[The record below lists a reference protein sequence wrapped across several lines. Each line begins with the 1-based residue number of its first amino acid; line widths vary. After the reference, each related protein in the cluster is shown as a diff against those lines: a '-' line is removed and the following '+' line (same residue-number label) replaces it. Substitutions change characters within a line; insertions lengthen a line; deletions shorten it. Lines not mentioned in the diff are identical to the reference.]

1 MNNTPSG
8 FSGQWAGPGPTL
20 PIDFAPAR
28 GRIGAEVTVT
38 SCDGHAFVVR
48 RSGHGAPVFLLHDM
62 AETQGAWDAV
72 RGTLSWSNTICTWD
86 ARGHGAS
93 RGTPESAVPTLDLLA
108 ADLDAA
114 VAACAPEDAVLVGH
128 GLGALTVLEYLRN
141 YGDERVSGAV
151 LVDQS
156 PRMLTMPDW
165 SLGLFGGF
173 PAGDEMGFES
183 RIRADFAGAWSAL
196 QARAAAA
203 SVHGDS
209 DAHSRHGGS
218 HHDLGGL
225 AAGSMLALWRSMT
238 GRDYRADLAAL
249 RLPLL
254 VVLGGG
260 SLYDTEQLGRW
271 FHTAVPLAKVVRYLK
286 ADHAPHVA
294 APARFARDV
303 AAFAAPRETTTS
315 TPSAAI
321 PGAVGNAYVAAVHAA
336 A

>member
-1 MNNTPSG
+1 MRC
-8 FSGQWAGPGPTL
+8 A
-20 PIDFAPAR
+20 AR
-28 GRIGAEVTVT
+28 YT
-38 SCDGHAFVVR
+38 
-48 RSGHGAPVFLLHDM
+48 
-62 AETQGAWDAV
+62 
-72 RGTLSWSNTICTWD
+72 WSNTVCTWD

-93 RGTPESAVPTLDLLA
+93 RGTPESGVPTLDLLA

-114 VAACAPEDAVLVGH
+114 VTACAPDDAVLVGH

-203 SVHGDS
+203 VVHGDAG
-209 DAHSRHGGS
+209 AHSRHGES
-218 HHDLGGL
+218 HPDWGGL

-238 GRDYRADLAAL
+238 CRDYRADLAAL

-271 FHTAVPLAKVVRYLK
+271 FHAAVPFAKVVRYLK

-303 AAFAAPRETTTS
+303 AAFAVPREAVMP
-315 TPSAAI
+315 TPAAAM
-321 PGAVGNAYVAAVHAA
+321 PGAVGNAYAAAVHAA